1 MSTVTVT
8 KEPVKLFKGFNAVD
22 LVTLAVFGTLYR
34 VLWYLWHALG
44 FMFPFNQVFSV
55 LFFAMF
61 CVASVVIV
69 RKLGA
74 ATLFAVA
81 SQIINMFLQ
90 GEVLWVAF
98 LLATCGIIADLYI
111 FFRLRAGADVFNSKR
126 ELVTAGTLF
135 GVWWSVLNF
144 AYIFPVLF
152 QTEFTPVIQIA
163 ATVVCA
169 VGGFIGALIGFS
181 LGQRVKGLIG

>member
-1 MSTVTVT
+1 MATTTVT

-34 VLWYLWHALG
+34 ALWYFWHALG
-44 FMFPFNQVFSV
+44 FMYPFNQAFSAMFFV
-55 LFFAMF
+55 LF

-98 LLATCGIIADLYI
+98 LLATCGIIADLYF
-111 FFRLRAGADVFNSKR
+111 FFRMRARADLFNAKR
-126 ELVTAGTLF
+126 EVVIAGTLF
-135 GVWWSVLNF
+135 GIWWSAINF

-152 QTEFTPVIQIA
+152 QTTFAPVIA
-163 ATVVCA
+163 VSAGVVCA
-169 VGGFIGALIGFS
+169 LGGFIGALIGYG